1 MDRGTRIALA
11 LGRGHDKLRQIFNQE
26 QCIKL
31 LAGDQNNWGEPIAT
45 YDTLWYLDR
54 REYSDVIAQKRYKRL
69 VIDDIDGCRLS
80 KLKAMTAV
88 QIGDDIY
95 TFHGKDS
102 FTGAVPSYEFKLI
115 HAGPRI

>member
-1 MDRGTRIALA
+1 MDRPVRIAKA
-11 LGRGHDKLRQIFNQE
+11 LGRAHDKLRRIFNQE

-31 LAGDQNNWGEPIAT
+31 LTGDQNNWGDPIAT
-45 YDTLWYLDR
+45 YDTHWYLDK
-54 REYSDVIAQKRYKRL
+54 REYSDVIAGKRYKKL
-69 VIDDIDGCRLS
+69 IIDDVDGCRLS

-88 QIGDDIY
+88 QIGDEVF

-102 FTGAVPSYEFKLI
+102 FVGAVPSYEFKVL

>member
-1 MDRGTRIALA
+1 MDRGTRIAKA
-11 LGRGHDKLRQIFNQE
+11 QARAHDRLRQIFLQE

-31 LAGDQNNWGEPIAT
+31 LAGDQNNWGDPIAT
-45 YDTLWYLDR
+45 YDSHWHLDR
-54 REYSDVIAQKRYKRL
+54 REYSDVIAGKRYKRL
-69 VIDDIDGCRLS
+69 VIDDVEGCRLT
-80 KLKAMTAV
+80 KLKQMTAV

-102 FTGAVPSYEFKLI
+102 FVGAVPSYEFKVI

>member
-1 MDRGTRIALA
+1 MDRATRIARGI
-11 LGRGHDKLRQIFNQE
+11 GRAHDRLRKLFVQE
-26 QCIKL
+26 QCLKL

-45 YDTLWYLDR
+45 YDSHWYLDK
-54 REYSDVIAQKRYKRL
+54 REYSDVIANKRYKRL
-69 VIDDIDGCRLS
+69 VIEDVEGCRLS

-102 FTGAVPSYEFKLI
+102 FVGAVPVYEFKVV
-115 HAGPRI
+115 HAGVRI